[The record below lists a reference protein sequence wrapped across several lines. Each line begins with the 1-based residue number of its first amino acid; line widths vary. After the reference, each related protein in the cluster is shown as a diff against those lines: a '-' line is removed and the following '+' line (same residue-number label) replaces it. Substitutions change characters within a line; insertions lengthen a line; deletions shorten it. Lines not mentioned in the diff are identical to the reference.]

1 MKASTIEPP
10 SIAYGWAGSAIEG
23 DESGDLHVV
32 AMLPRGALLAVIDG
46 LGHGPEA
53 ALAAREAA
61 TILREQAGLPV
72 SELIERCHEGLRKTR
87 GAVMSLVSLDMRSS
101 TIDWCGVG
109 NVESVLFRRSATA
122 LPTREAMSTRGGV
135 VGYRLPQLRVSTLSV
150 SAGDTLVLATDGIR
164 NEFTA
169 AVDLEEEPQAIAD
182 ALLQRYARGT
192 DDALVLVVRC
202 LETTP

>member
-1 MKASTIEPP
+1 MNASTTAPP
-10 SIAYGWAGSAIEG
+10 VIAYGWAGAALEG

-61 TILREQAGLPV
+61 TILRARAELPV
-72 SELIERCHEGLRKTR
+72 SDLIERCHEGLRKTR

-122 LPTREAMSTRGGV
+122 APAREAMSTRGGV
-135 VGYRLPQLRVSTLSV
+135 VGYRIPQLRVSTLSV
-150 SAGDTLVLATDGIR
+150 SAGDTLILATDGIR
-164 NEFTA
+164 SDFTA
-169 AVDLEEEPQAIAD
+169 AVDLESEPQAIAD
-182 ALLQRYARGT
+182 ALLDRFAKGS
-192 DDALVLVVRC
+192 DDALVLVARC